1 MTAGKPASSAR
12 FEPAEAGEG
21 QRSRFLAIYDSHAQS
36 VYRYLLS
43 RLGNPAEAQDLTS
56 QTVLTAWEHFPRYR
70 EDGRAGAWLMSIARS
85 KLVDFLRREKRR
97 PEEVFFPEP
106 GNGPSD
112 EEAERR
118 KRLQEEI
125 RQLPESD
132 RELMRLR
139 YTAGMPIAEIAAMVG
154 RNEEAVKKTFQRL
167 IGRLRDRMEVD
178 HE

>member
-1 MTAGKPASSAR
+1 MAFGKHASAM
-12 FEPAEAGEG
+12 EPDPAEAGESE
-21 QRSRFLAIYDSHAQS
+21 RSRFLAIYDAHAQS

-43 RLGNPAEAQDLTS
+43 RLGDPAEAQDLTS

-106 GNGPSD
+106 GGSAAV

-118 KRLQEEI
+118 SRLQEMI
-125 RQLPESD
+125 RGLPDSD
-132 RELMRLR
+132 RELLRLR
-139 YTAGMPIAEIAAMVG
+139 YTAGMPIAEIAAMAG
-154 RNEEAVKKTFQRL
+154 RGEEAVKKSFQRL
-167 IGRLRDRMEVD
+167 IGRLRSRMEVD